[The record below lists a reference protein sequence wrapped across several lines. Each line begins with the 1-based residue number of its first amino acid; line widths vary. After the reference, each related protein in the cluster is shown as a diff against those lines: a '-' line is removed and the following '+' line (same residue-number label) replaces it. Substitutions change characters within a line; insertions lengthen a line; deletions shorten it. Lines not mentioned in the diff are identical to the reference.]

1 MHGTFAE
8 LCKAAEAELSSFIQQ
23 IVVTP
28 DLISNICDADVN
40 ETYLA
45 YVLELNKKVTFS
57 KQESTKM
64 TSACMDMAPELE
76 KLRTKSVQKIREFLL
91 ERVSDCESAGIPRRL
106 LLLDPGFGFGKT
118 LEHNLELFRGLP
130 GLVGLGL
137 PVLIGVSRKSMI
149 GRILGRDTRQRLAG
163 GLALATLAAQQG
175 VAVVRT
181 HDVRATRDVL
191 AMVAAVRKEG

>member
-1 MHGTFAE
+1 
-8 LCKAAEAELSSFIQQ
+8 
-23 IVVTP
+23 
-28 DLISNICDADVN
+28 
-40 ETYLA
+40 
-45 YVLELNKKVTFS
+45 
-57 KQESTKM
+57 
-64 TSACMDMAPELE
+64 
-76 KLRTKSVQKIREFLL
+76 LL
-91 ERVSDCESAGIPRRL
+91 ERVSACESAGIPREL

-118 LEHNLELFRGLP
+118 LEHNLQLFRGLP
-130 GLVGLGL
+130 ALVGLGL

-149 GRILGRDTRQRLAG
+149 GRILGRDMRQRLAG